1 MDTNQQ
7 QGGGFA
13 ASDFASQ
20 AFRFLENAR
29 VEYQAGAGILDAVEA
44 AFALS
49 NTELIVMVSSG
60 ITFAGEV
67 VGRSLGQM
75 LGLAEE
81 GASLGKMLGQMAGEE
96 FVPMINEGMRLIT
109 KVAAPLLQGAFNF
122 AKSIVESLFA

>member
-7 QGGGFA
+7 QGGGFTA
-13 ASDFASQ
+13 IDFASQ
-20 AFRFLENAR
+20 AFRILENAR
-29 VEYQAGAGILDAVEA
+29 VEYQAGSGILDAVEA

-49 NTELIVMVSSG
+49 NTELIVMASSG

-75 LGLAEE
+75 LGMAEE

-96 FVPMINEGMRLIT
+96 FVPMINEGMRLIA
-109 KVAAPLLQGAFNF
+109 KVAAPLLQSAFNF